1 MYSSSN
7 YLSWD
12 YTVLNSLIRKS
23 TSCQQGA
30 TGPELELA
38 RVTKLHSDQIIK
50 MILTEFLLLSC
61 NMVHCL
67 SWTIYS
73 ASIFVLSVFL
83 TLFTISL
90 YGCTLK
96 ANLNEAFQQHP
107 ALSQKLVQ
115 CFDSQNKQFSV
126 LGKNIAFEAKV
137 GFYFYFIFSLIKK
150 QFFQCGLIH
159 FTLNESISNIT
170 CTTRTMIRLLL

>member
-1 MYSSSN
+1 MKREEKCLKKLTIMYSSSN

-90 YGCTLK
+90 YPQSK
-96 ANLNEAFQQHP
+96 FKWSIPIAPSPVIEV
-107 ALSQKLVQ
+107 SLV
-115 CFDSQNKQFSV
+115 FWFSKQIV
-126 LGKNIAFEAKV
+126 
-137 GFYFYFIFSLIKK
+137 
-150 QFFQCGLIH
+150 
-159 FTLNESISNIT
+159 
-170 CTTRTMIRLLL
+170 